1 MKLIIDIP
9 EEDRKD
15 IGNIH
20 FVREDLK
27 FKIGKAIMNGTPL
40 DDVKAEIEKQIERTG
55 STQEVTPFTIAD
67 AVIQECPN
75 KAWLEDVIFYLDT
88 YNKTLDILDKES
100 EDEE

>member
-1 MKLIIDIP
+1 MKLIIDIS

-40 DDVKAEIEKQIERTG
+40 DDVKDEISKAYHDLPRYY
-55 STQEVTPFTIAD
+55 PFALNTFAIIVD
-67 AVIQECPN
+67 E
-75 KAWLEDVIFYLDT
+75 
-88 YNKTLDILDKES
+88 ILDSIGKAES
-100 EDEE
+100 EET